1 MSPSPG
7 SKVASRAIKAS
18 LDAILASMDED
29 SEYVQLVAH
38 HRRKFKVPWEEMHSF
53 LEQLCRSCLSVLT
66 AQQGRD
72 HMAMQLR
79 RLQQDLKRERED
91 FKAKLVECN
100 LTALKQLDVAKGGS
114 GSWEDNDKVIF
125 YEPMKY
131 LSEAHR
137 DLVLMVVKEKLRQLL
152 EGTAPGSFL
161 SELQR
166 SLGLDPASLRQESGQ
181 KAEDVE
187 EDDEEEEE
195 NHALEV
201 ARAAARRAQ
210 DLLAVSSKELE
221 ETKKS
226 LVQLQVQV
234 EERGAALA
242 EAQQQLEAGERY
254 RQQLVQAMDRLKDQG
269 LEPMEATF
277 VLSETFASL
286 DGTFTDFAESLLFE
300 NAPEDCTSENV
311 AQWHRQHGIQSLVS
325 VDIQPDAVRR
335 RSSLRCRYQ
344 DPQEAQEAL
353 QLLQD
358 TVVTSEGG
366 QSQVHAKRAGE
377 GLVAR
382 VKSKARGKVEEA
394 DGKAKTERAESKG
407 IDKVREEL
415 RKGSQA
421 DGLCATGDGF
431 REGKRETSKPRRA
444 DLQAEV
450 AQKSQQL
457 EETTE
462 ENKKLKVC
470 LEELQAKVRQLMGNC
485 KERGMEKEIDEIAT
499 NIGLKRV
506 LSCPSRFDI
515 LYQDAFLRMERLER
529 LRAQFQAERSG
540 SNQEAPEASVRSLI
554 EHSPL
559 VILQQLLSEGPAGFA
574 LQGGSP
580 KRRWEQGKQSAPG
593 KSLGVQGKGAAAA
606 FAPVVKP
613 RGGGISALAAAA
625 AAAAAK
631 AAEGPPAPRSGKMTR
646 LCRDGSDAESSLKGW
661 QSCWIWSRMR
671 PRQIPGVRFEV
682 WIKEDARVLYRSSS
696 GREMKVVVKQIT
708 PEKVKILFSDGKTWK
723 GFLHAQVLAKDGPLR
738 PLGASQK
745 PRSRSRS
752 PVRVVEVEILDD

>member
-286 DGTFTDFAESLLFE
+286 DGTFTDFESLFE

-580 KRRWEQGKQSAPG
+580 KRRLLHSQSERTAVPASSASPASPTG
-593 KSLGVQGKGAAAA
+593 RSPGAATI
-606 FAPVVKP
+606 APRP
-613 RGGGISALAAAA
+613 FPPSAHAP
-625 AAAAAK
+625 K
-631 AAEGPPAPRSGKMTR
+631 APSPKAPHAPRSPVLPG
-646 LCRDGSDAESSLKGW
+646 L
-661 QSCWIWSRMR
+661 R
-671 PRQIPGVRFEV
+671 PRLHVSASAPSLPC
-682 WIKEDARVLYRSSS
+682 AL
-696 GREMKVVVKQIT
+696 
-708 PEKVKILFSDGKTWK
+708 PPLWK
-723 GFLHAQVLAKDGPLR
+723 KRQ
-738 PLGASQK
+738 
-745 PRSRSRS
+745 
-752 PVRVVEVEILDD
+752 